1 MSQKLAGS
9 RIDVLINNAGIYTD
23 DNSNGFG
30 RLDYQAWTH
39 SLVVNTEAP
48 IKMAEA
54 FLPQIKTSDKGLIVN
69 ISSLMGS
76 IADNDSGG
84 SILHRSSKAALNAA
98 MKSLAIELK
107 NQSVGVL
114 TFHPGWVKTDMGGPN
129 ALIDAEQSVTGMR
142 TLIENF
148 SLDQSGSFV
157 KYDGTPM
164 PW

>member
-69 ISSLMGS
+69 ISSLMWAVS
-76 IADNDSGG
+76 CTSPAK
-84 SILHRSSKAALNAA
+84 R
-98 MKSLAIELK
+98 
-107 NQSVGVL
+107 
-114 TFHPGWVKTDMGGPN
+114 
-129 ALIDAEQSVTGMR
+129 R
-142 TLIENF
+142 
-148 SLDQSGSFV
+148 
-157 KYDGTPM
+157 
-164 PW
+164 